1 MLEFE
6 QLPLQV
12 HHGPEQHPVQIF
24 PPDRADQPL
33 DKWMGER
40 HIRKG
45 LNFYDLQYPQIGLPW
60 VEAIQRI
67 MIRSSDTSAGCYLES
82 RDRTSG
88 TEPHRLLLPGGP
100 QTQ

>member
-40 HIRKG
+40 HISNG
-45 LNFYDLQYPQIGLPW
+45 LYFYDLQYPQIGLPLE
-60 VEAIQRI
+60 EAIRRI
-67 MIRSSDTSAGCYLES
+67 MIRAQILRQAATSNRYC
-82 RDRTSG
+82 T
-88 TEPHRLLLPGGP
+88 
-100 QTQ
+100 QT